1 MDQYH
6 LQHSDGFEFQRLAL
20 EELTRTLEEALAPD
34 AMVRQVPGMGFS
46 SKADSEPDALIEIQT
61 PDKTLMIYV
70 EVKKNVYPRDIRE
83 VVWSLTNSMRYQN
96 HAHDA
101 IGMLAAGSLSP
112 GAKEELKA
120 QNIAFFDLGGS
131 LHLRHKTW
139 LINIYKPSKRLK
151 KYSHGVDLFTDARAS
166 VVHTLL
172 MHANEWLTGAE
183 LAEQAETSSYT
194 CSIVLQELTLREW
207 VESAGGGPSKRRV
220 LIRPE
225 KLLDAWA
232 EHWQARKEKQ
242 TRWYTFV
249 ENPKQILAHLA
260 DRIERARVDFP
271 WAFTG
276 AVAANAVAPLL
287 TNTDGAEIIVP
298 KGYSEMMADVLGLK
312 PVSKG
317 ANVTLIEREPA
328 SLLYR
333 YKHPDHPAFFASA
346 YILYL
351 DLLDGR
357 GRNKELA
364 DHLREKLE
372 SLWQRD

>member
-6 LQHSDGFEFQRLAL
+6 LQHVDGFEFQRLAL
-20 EELTRTLEEALAPD
+20 EELTRTLEEAFGPD
-34 AMVRQVPGMGFS
+34 AKVRHTLGMGFS
-46 SKADSEPDALIEIQT
+46 SKPDSEPDGLIEIQT
-61 PDKTLMIYV
+61 QEKTLRVYV
-70 EVKKNVYPRDIRE
+70 EVKRNVYPRDIRE
-83 VVWSLTNSMRYQN
+83 VVWSLNNCMRYQDK
-96 HAHDA
+96 AHDA

-120 QNIAFFDLGGS
+120 QNIAFFDMAGS

-139 LINIYKPSKRLK
+139 LISIYKPSKRLK
-151 KYSHGVDLFTDARAS
+151 KYSQGVDLFTDSRGS
-166 VVHTLL
+166 VVHALL
-172 MHANEWLTGAE
+172 MHANERLTGAE

-194 CSIVLQELTLREW
+194 CSVVLQELTLREW

-232 EHWQARKEKQ
+232 QRWQERKEKQ

-260 DRIERARVDFP
+260 DRIDRARVDFP

-276 AVAANAVAPLL
+276 AAAANAVAPLL

-298 KGYSEMMADVLGLK
+298 KGYSELMADVLGLK

-333 YKHPDHPAFFASA
+333 YRHPDHPAFFASA